1 MVMSSHTLG
10 RTSVLVFDGVLDD
23 TTYLPL
29 RDSVIETALGEP
41 RAVIVDVTDL
51 QVPVRSAWSVFTS
64 ARWHVSRW
72 PDVPVTLACQNSQR
86 REEIARAGI
95 THQVPLHPT
104 VESAV
109 EAFGEQ
115 GVEPPTQR
123 VDARLPAVHS
133 SLHRARELVIE
144 WLLSC
149 WLPDLIPVASIV
161 VDVLVENVL
170 EHTQSAPHLVAENRG
185 DTVAIAVEDH
195 SRAPAVRHESAYH
208 GAVAVS
214 GLAVMAA
221 VTRAWGSTPT
231 TTGKTVWALIG
242 PENRL

>member
-1 MVMSSHTLG
+1 MSAHTLG
-10 RTSVLVFDGVLDD
+10 NSSVLAFDGILDD

-29 RDSVIETALGEP
+29 RDSVIECALSGP
-41 RAVIVDVTDL
+41 DAVIVDVTDL

-64 ARWHVSRW
+64 ARWHVSMW
-72 PDVPVTLACQNSQR
+72 PDVPVTLACQDDR
-86 REEIARAGI
+86 GRARIARTGI
-95 THQVPLHPT
+95 TRHVPVYPT
-104 VESAV
+104 VESACAAY
-109 EAFGEQ
+109 EGRGQ
-115 GVEPPTQR
+115 PSQR
-123 VDARLPAVHS
+123 ADASLPAVHS

-144 WLLSC
+144 WLLT
-149 WLPDLIPVASIV
+149 WWHPDLIPVASII

-170 EHTQSAPHLVAENRG
+170 EHTQSAPHLVAESRG
-185 DTVAIAVEDH
+185 DTVAIAVEDN
-195 SRAPAVRHESAYH
+195 SRAPAVRHENPYH

-221 VTRAWGSTPT
+221 VARAWGSTPT